1 MHKTQDIQQQRQFL
15 PMGNYLFLVF
25 RPPTFNF
32 NLLNYRIYVQNET
45 KRARWRCSFGR
56 TQALCVSGGGVLMC

>member
-32 NLLNYRIYVQNET
+32 NLLNYRIYVQKKKKNNEQVGVALLDGH
-45 KRARWRCSFGR
+45 KRR
-56 TQALCVSGGGVLMC
+56 VSQEEEC